1 MPAVASGW
9 TNGPIT
15 TRTISNDVDG
25 RSSICTDMVLV
36 VSAPPAASGKRG
48 SGLGLC
54 APGDFITQFLQHF
67 GGSSDQA
74 IRATDELYRLDLL
87 LEIGLVAGHLL
98 GELDELTGNQD
109 PKTGY
114 HNERHCNGGNH
125 RWYSRH
131 VQTLEPGHDG
141 CQHETEEHCHG
152 QRYEDVTA
160 EVESGDRNANR
171 DG

>member
-25 RSSICTDMVLV
+25 RSSIWTDMVFGGLV
-36 VSAPPAASGKRG
+36 PLLQTGAAGHR
-48 SGLGLC
+48 LGLC
-54 APGDFITQFLQHF
+54 APGDFITQFLEHF
-67 GGSSDQA
+67 RSSSDQA
-74 IRATDELYRLDLL
+74 IGATDELYRLDLL
-87 LEIGLVAGHLL
+87 LKIGLVAGHLL

-109 PKTGY
+109 AKTGY

-131 VQTLEPGHDG
+131 VQTLEPGHDRR
-141 CQHETEEHCHG
+141 QHEAEEYCHG
-152 QRYEDVTA
+152 QRHEDITA
-160 EVESGDRNANR
+160 EVESSDHNANR